1 MKTHLQLLTTILFM
15 GAIAAH
21 AQNRFFDS
29 AASGTTWDGG
39 TTSNWGTGTG
49 GPYNATTFGSYNIA
63 QFEGT
68 GATIN
73 SAGVGINGATFAA
86 NGYTIQG
93 STLTLGS
100 PGGGPALTVNT
111 GISATISAPVGKAG
125 GATNLR
131 KEGGGTLSLTGSTV
145 TVDRMYVN
153 AGTMEFSGGTMTVST
168 GDFIVSNTTAAATY
182 NQAAGTVNYGGN
194 WLAIANNGVGTYTST
209 FNLSAGT
216 FNANSSALNM
226 SVRANATVNISG
238 TGVLNV
244 GAGLLTGHSTTT
256 QVRTSTINI
265 SGGTMNVTGGNI
277 ILSEGNSGTST
288 VINQTGGV
296 FNYTGG
302 GSLYIGNW
310 GAATQSISVS
320 AGTFNAANTGVQYL
334 AVRGNASLSVSGSAN
349 VSFKNLQVGHPSVG
363 GTGTVH
369 LDGGTLTLDS
379 MGRNNGTGY
388 FNFNG
393 GTLLAAAGS
402 GSFMSNL
409 TRANVRNGGAII
421 NDQGYQITIAQALLH
436 SNLGGD
442 AATDGGLSKQGT
454 GDLTLTNASNSY
466 TGGTTVFAGRL
477 VASASGALG
486 TAGVTVSPGAQVLGS
501 SSATLANN
509 FNVSGDGGTGSTLD
523 TALRGA
529 IRLDGA
535 TVSGTVTLTG
545 DASFGSY
552 NNNTAT
558 FSGQVTESGG
568 ARVLSIN
575 KSSANGPGTVV
586 LSNNSNNYSGGT
598 VVHNGTLRIS
608 APTTA
613 GTYGMLGAG
622 SVTVNPNA
630 TLTFFTGSTSNNHTY
645 NNNLS
650 LNSATLRFEDGTTI
664 LPGTIALTGGN
675 TFHGVWDGKNL
686 QANGVI
692 SGTGGI
698 VKTGDASLL
707 MNNAN
712 TYSGDTTISGGEILI
727 GVNPVGSVGAIT
739 SSATGTGTVR
749 LNGGALYSNGATA
762 RDVLNPVE
770 VLLNSTLGDG
780 TNNGAL
786 TLKAPML
793 LNGAINTP
801 RTLTVNSPVDIQG
814 DVTSGSLIGLT
825 KAGGSTLTL
834 SGSGDWNGDTSINA
848 GTLHVAGGAINNSG
862 NIGVASGATLR
873 INTTGQVRG
882 PALNITGGGTVLLE
896 AGTLRTNSITG
907 SGSLVW
913 SGGDLVIYS
922 NAGLGSGSDVSS
934 PNGSGVYRGRE
945 LTLTGDLTTG
955 AGTALDLGDLYIA
968 GSTVFNHL
976 AISGSLTVGANTT
989 LRSLTSPYLLRG
1001 SNGGANFDY
1010 GSLVLVE
1017 ALGGIIN
1024 PGNFDFL
1031 APGADARPFSEY
1043 TGPWVAAGDPN
1054 QLPVDT
1060 WYLETTPTQIIF
1072 HYKVSAAVPEPG
1084 TAGIMIAGGLLLR
1097 VLSRRRRAPHT

>member
-1 MKTHLQLLTTILFM
+1 MKTHLHLLTTILYM
-15 GAIAAH
+15 GGVAAH
-21 AQNRFFDS
+21 AQSRFFDS
-29 AASGTTWDGG
+29 ASSALVWDQSTTA
-39 TTSNWGTGTG
+39 NWGTVTG
-49 GPYNATTFGSYNIA
+49 GPYTSLWTSYA
-63 QFEGT
+63 DAYFEGT
-68 GATIN
+68 GGTVSVSASNQPYSNRLNFTADGYVLNGGTINMGNPGGINNFNVTGSSTATIN
-73 SAGVGINGATFAA
+73 SNISQPYG
-86 NGYTIQG
+86 
-93 STLTLGS
+93 
-100 PGGGPALTVNT
+100 T
-111 GISATISAPVGKAG
+111 GIQKIGTGTLVLGGTVTSTAG
-125 GATNLR
+125 NNR
-131 KEGGGTLSLTGSTV
+131 VDGGTLRIAGGSFSGNVYIADSGSTTGTIELTGGTLTSSGLSVVGTRGNA
-145 TVDRMYVN
+145 TLLVN
-153 AGTMEFSGGTMTVST
+153 GGTANFNGGLYMGYYAV
-168 GDFIVSNTTAAATY
+168 GGVGNTTL
-182 NQAAGTVNYGGN
+182 N
-194 WLAIANNGVGTYTST
+194 LNNGT
-209 FNLSAGT
+209 
-216 FNANSSALNM
+216 
-226 SVRANATVNISG
+226 
-238 TGVLNV
+238 LNV
-244 GAGLLTGHSTTT
+244 GGSFILGQDNDTGA
-256 QVRTSTINI
+256 TSV
-265 SGGTMNVTGGNI
+265 MNVTGGTFNSTGSTTI
-277 ILSEGNSGTST
+277 GNFGSPTST
-288 VINQTGGV
+288 QTL
-296 FNYTGG
+296 N
-302 GSLYIGNW
+302 
-310 GAATQSISVS
+310 VS
-320 AGTFNAANTGVQYL
+320 AGTFNASNTLIL
-334 AVRGNASLSVSGSAN
+334 AIRGNASINIS
-349 VSFKNLQVGHPSVG
+349 
-363 GTGTVH
+363 GTGTLTMPGLQFNHVDATASSGTVN
-369 LDGGTLTLDS
+369 LDGGTLNIGSTGIFRVADT
-379 MGRNNGTGY
+379 GT

-393 GTLLAAAGS
+393 GTLRATANN
-402 GSFMSNL
+402 GSFIANNL

-421 NDQGYQITIAQALLH
+421 NDQGYSITIAQALLH

-466 TGGTTVFAGRL
+466 TGGTSVFAGRL

-501 SSATLANN
+501 SSAVLANN

-523 TALRGA
+523 TELRGA

-575 KSSANGPGTVV
+575 KSSANAPGTVV
-586 LSNNSNNYSGGT
+586 LSNTANNYSGGT
-598 VVHNGTLRIS
+598 VVHNGTLRVS
-608 APTTA
+608 APDAA

-622 SVTVNPNA
+622 PVTVNANA
-630 TLTFFTGSTSNNHTY
+630 TLTFFTGSTANNHTY
-645 NNNLS
+645 NNTIS
-650 LNSATLRFEDGTTI
+650 LNSATLRFEDGMTI
-664 LPGTIALTGGN
+664 LPGAIALTGGN

-686 QANGVI
+686 QADGVI

-712 TYSGDTTISGGEILI
+712 TYSGITTISAGEILV
-727 GVNPVGSVGAIT
+727 GVNPVGNVGAIT
-739 SSATGTGTVR
+739 SSATGTGTLR

-770 VLLNSTLGDG
+770 ILLNSTLGNG
-780 TNNGAL
+780 ANNGAL
-786 TLKAPML
+786 TLKAPVHL
-793 LNGAINTP
+793 GGAINTP
-801 RTLTVNSPVDIQG
+801 RTLTVDSPVDIQG
-814 DVTSGSLIGLT
+814 EVTSGSLIGLT

-848 GTLHVAGGAINNSG
+848 GTLYVAGGAINNSG

-882 PALNITGGGTVLLE
+882 PALNITSGGTVLLE

-913 SGGDLVIYS
+913 SGGDVVVYS
-922 NAGLGSGSDVSS
+922 NAGLGSGGDVSS

-945 LTLTGDLTTG
+945 LTVTGDLTTG
-955 AGTALDLGDLYIA
+955 AGTSLDLGDLYIA

-976 AISGSLTVGANTT
+976 AISGSLTVGAGTT
-989 LRSLTSPYLLRG
+989 LRSLTTPYLLRG

-1024 PGNFDFL
+1024 PGNFDFI
-1031 APGADARPFSEY
+1031 APGADGRPFSEY

-1060 WYLETTPTQIIF
+1060 WYLETTATQVIF

-1097 VLSRRRRAPHT
+1097 VLSRRRDAPHI